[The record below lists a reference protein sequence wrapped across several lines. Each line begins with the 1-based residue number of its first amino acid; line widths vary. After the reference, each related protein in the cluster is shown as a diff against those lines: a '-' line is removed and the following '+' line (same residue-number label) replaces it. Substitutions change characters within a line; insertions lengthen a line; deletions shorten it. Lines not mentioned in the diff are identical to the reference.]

1 MPTTLRLQCTSWLQS
16 SVAKT
21 VAFRFQAL
29 LTEQTKAH
37 RSFFEPTICVCKLP
51 KRPSAFNVYPC
62 LCSLVVQWFSELKKI
77 HSLSPVWLSID
88 SIVPCRSHCQEP
100 MMSMISE
107 FCNQYLEQA
116 ACHDSCDLVGANTGS
131 CKRPG
136 PQCRRRVPGS
146 SKWIET
152 VIEK

>member
-1 MPTTLRLQCTSWLQS
+1 MSTTLRLQCSSWLQF

-21 VAFRFQAL
+21 VAFRLQAL

-37 RSFFEPTICVCKLP
+37 RSFFEPTRCVCKLL

-77 HSLSPVWLSID
+77 HSLSPVWLSI
-88 SIVPCRSHCQEP
+88 VPCRSHCQES
-100 MMSMISE
+100 MVSMISE
-107 FCNQYLEQA
+107 FCNQYLERVA
-116 ACHDSCDLVGANTGS
+116 RHDSCGVVPGACNTGS

-152 VIEK
+152 VIKK